1 MESISREAADYA
13 LLQKNVHKMQNPPA
27 QSPRIPQKV
36 GEENEK
42 VLNELSFVL
51 VTISYLQ
58 IMKKKSEKLLRLYE
72 VIEKMYEDK
81 DFCQKS

>member
-1 MESISREAADYA
+1 
-13 LLQKNVHKMQNPPA
+13 MQNPPA
-27 QSPRIPQKV
+27 ISLRILQKV

>member
-1 MESISREAADYA
+1 MRCCKDAY
-13 LLQKNVHKMQNPPA
+13 KMQNPPA